1 MLYTGARLAGR
12 TNAYVSS
19 AFQRA
24 THLSSRPSSAG
35 FSGTPAAIVVGA
47 SVRGSAKMATI
58 LILEKSATA
67 DMRVSCCG
75 RLRWR
80 SHEGV
85 SRFQLGKIAEVTIS
99 CPQLG
104 NSLANAYSSDSGV
117 MNLGA
122 DNCGTQAEAIKDV
135 EMALRL
141 PEQSGVR
148 LCTKFT
154 GHADRRLGG
163 RRCLE
168 DPGVRDDGQEF
179 MHTGPRHGPTPAVRN
194 QSLYGLQSRSVL
206 RQVAAVGV
214 DQNVGIYGDH
224 REGSEVN
231 EPLSFAISSQEA
243 GVTPSTSPSPSTTVN
258 SNGGGAFSSEL

>member
-1 MLYTGARLAGR
+1 M
-12 TNAYVSS
+12 
-19 AFQRA
+19 
-24 THLSSRPSSAG
+24 
-35 FSGTPAAIVVGA
+35 
-47 SVRGSAKMATI
+47 
-58 LILEKSATA
+58 A

-75 RLRWR
+75 CLRWR

-104 NSLANAYSSDSGV
+104 NPVANAYRSDPGV
-117 MNLGA
+117 MNLRA
-122 DNCGTQAEAIKDV
+122 NNCGTQAQAIKDV

-141 PEQSGVR
+141 REQSGVR

-168 DPGVRDDGQEF
+168 DPGVRHDSQEF

-194 QSLYGLQSRSVL
+194 QSLYGLQSRCVL
-206 RQVAAVGV
+206 WQVAAVGV